1 MFFHRYCLVILYSYG
16 KVPCIL
22 LKLVICNSYVK
33 LMEGSRIFLGCLLV
47 RTENP
52 QVCHAM
58 YHLLMLWNISC
69 TLEPKGTSCPSSNF
83 FLGMCWD
90 IHLPNVCWSVS
101 SFLCLKFIGA
111 VCCWPFPNH
120 FNREREV
127 VNPKKRVGSIQTKT
141 CSFRRSV
148 GILNAVVEGRNY
160 RKLCFSP
167 KHKGFLQTSL
177 PLFLTHKYP

>member
-16 KVPCIL
+16 KVPCIP

-33 LMEGSRIFLGCLLV
+33 LMEGSRICLGCLLV

-69 TLEPKGTSCPSSNF
+69 TLEPKGTSCPSSKF
-83 FLGMCWD
+83 LLGMCWD

-101 SFLCLKFIGA
+101 SFLYLKFIGV

-120 FNREREV
+120 FNREGEV
-127 VNPKKRVGSIQTKT
+127 VNPKKRFVQYRQRHAHFVGPLVSSMLWLREGITGNCVFHQNTKVF
-141 CSFRRSV
+141 C
-148 GILNAVVEGRNY
+148 
-160 RKLCFSP
+160 
-167 KHKGFLQTSL
+167 KHPF
-177 PLFLTHKYP
+177 PYFWPIHP